1 MTDSRGRN
9 IRDVK
14 ETIFV
19 LVLFVNTAHE
29 RSCRRQDLIDEDE
42 DGLFRRKLDTL
53 ADDVDELAD
62 REVCRNKILLLI
74 NGSDVRFLDLF
85 TDNLLKRSQSVIEIS
100 GEASRQSRI
109 TGKPRATQK
118 RSLKTKA

>member
-85 TDNLLKRSQSVIEIS
+85 TDNLLNRSQSVIEIS